1 MPAVLCPP
9 GFIRVTLLLFH
20 REVSA
25 KLGSPWLYCV
35 ASAVCLIVWLY
46 GAGFLHTFETESVL
60 VTTDPLMALNVVV
73 VTFLGLVL
81 GLRLSTSIAWEREH
95 RTLEVLVAGPV
106 SFAAVVA
113 AKFLVE
119 LCVFAGLM
127 GIYVAY
133 LIVAQPLGAGVT
145 GMGDAL
151 SAGQMPIYALPTL
164 ALGLVISAWARSVR
178 SAVVAYLVL
187 VGLLGSLEIALGL
200 LLTRPAE
207 ELSLAALY
215 LKATLQGAAWLLR
228 PVSAIG
234 QLAGLAEGLM
244 TQTSLTVVKM
254 LLALALTAAT
264 LGAAVLLARRRGAL
278 A

>member
-1 MPAVLCPP
+1 
-9 GFIRVTLLLFH
+9 
-20 REVSA
+20 
-25 KLGSPWLYCV
+25 
-35 ASAVCLIVWLY
+35 
-46 GAGFLHTFETESVL
+46 
-60 VTTDPLMALNVVV
+60 
-73 VTFLGLVL
+73 
-81 GLRLSTSIAWEREH
+81 
-95 RTLEVLVAGPV
+95 V
-106 SFAAVVA
+106 SFEAVVA

-119 LCVFAGLM
+119 FCVFAGLM

-200 LLTRPAE
+200 LLARPAE